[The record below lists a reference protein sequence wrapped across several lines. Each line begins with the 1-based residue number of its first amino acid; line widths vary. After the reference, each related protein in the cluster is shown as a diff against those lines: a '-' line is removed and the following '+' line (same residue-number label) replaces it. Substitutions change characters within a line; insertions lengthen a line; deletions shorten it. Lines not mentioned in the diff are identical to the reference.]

1 MPRRPAV
8 LGMMKIQDCAE
19 MLPLLHDA
27 HPLVR
32 IGTRHHLER
41 LTTGRAIFLVPVNY
55 APFFG
60 ASGSGFQSQDPA
72 HGIDHAVEDFIAEP
86 HGESDS
92 PFTRSLC
99 RKGGSGRV
107 VAFG

>member
-19 MLPLLHDA
+19 MLPLLYDT

-41 LTTGRAIFLVPVNY
+41 LTTWRAVFLLPVNC

-60 ASGSGFQSQDPA
+60 ASGSRFQSQDPA
-72 HGIDHAVEDFIAEP
+72 HGIDHAVEDFIAQP
-86 HGESDS
+86 HGDS
-92 PFTRSLC
+92 ASRFTRPL
-99 RKGGSGRV
+99 RGK
-107 VAFG
+107 